1 MFRGGFTFIAMD
13 SPDETNQD
21 EHHRRELPHHAV
33 LFNDTFGTRA
43 DYSKGTMK
51 QYCVGNIASLIFV
64 VDSTDTILIIIDIV
78 LINNPC
84 LT

>member
-1 MFRGGFTFIAMD
+1 MFVAVSTFIAMD

-51 QYCVGNIASLIFV
+51 QYCIVGNIASLIFRV
-64 VDSTDTILIIIDIV
+64 ISTEKLIV
-78 LINNPC
+78 SK
-84 LT
+84 